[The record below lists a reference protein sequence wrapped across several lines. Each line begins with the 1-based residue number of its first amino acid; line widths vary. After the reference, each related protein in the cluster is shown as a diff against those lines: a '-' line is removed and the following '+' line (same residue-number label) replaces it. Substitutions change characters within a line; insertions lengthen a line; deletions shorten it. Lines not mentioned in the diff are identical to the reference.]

1 MATVKVWVFA
11 VYRKIAVDS
20 SVTSVTQDRITPAT
34 IPEDI
39 IGRVIY
45 FLELYAAISAMLLDV
60 NPFDQPGVE
69 NYKRE
74 IRQLVAESRSTS
86 FSTMG

>member
-1 MATVKVWVFA
+1 MLVTAFEIGKSA
-11 VYRKIAVDS
+11 VLRIAS
-20 SVTSVTQDRITPAT
+20 
-34 IPEDI
+34 PEPM
-39 IGRVIY
+39 
-45 FLELYAAISAMLLDV
+45 ELNAAISAMLLDV